1 LQVSAVLNYSGIDF
15 LLSIHMVRNSEIIK
29 KIEERNDLARK
40 AEQEGVLDEAIRLY
54 EQNILENYI
63 DEFSFDRLMSIYR
76 KQNEL
81 KEELRVIMRGIGVF
95 EAQLEEHL
103 KQSFTKVD
111 EHIVN
116 SMEDVKGYLLTYFP
130 DPVKKWM
137 TRKEIV
143 EQKLQETF

>member
-1 LQVSAVLNYSGIDF
+1 
-15 LLSIHMVRNSEIIK
+15 MKNSELIK
-29 KIEERNDLARK
+29 KIEERNELARK
-40 AEQEGVLDEAIRLY
+40 AEQDGGLNEAIQLY
-54 EQNILENYI
+54 EQNIRENYI

-76 KQNEL
+76 KQNKL
-81 KEELRVIMRGIGVF
+81 KEELRVILRGIEVF

-111 EHIVN
+111 GHVV
-116 SMEDVKGYLLTYFP
+116 SSLEDVKGYLLTYFP

-143 EQKLQETF
+143 EQKLQESF